1 MKRQSNKSQSNHIA
15 SLYSTVA
22 VLTGMIS
29 LGAFGPLCSSAHAA
43 SSGKT
48 SAQSTDNSGDENSG
62 DDMDV
67 SKLKQRYWQQTNSS
81 DVDVVQNRTY
91 KKAGH
96 VEISVFGGFV
106 FNDPFLTVHNYGA
119 TLGYHLNEYYSIHA
133 VAWKY
138 GVSNS
143 SAYNTLLSSQSVAAN
158 TNPPNSFVGGELHGS
173 LLYGKVSFAG
183 EAILHYD
190 LHLIGGAGMTNTQNG
205 NYITPVAGIGQQMF
219 LGERV
224 SFNVDF
230 RVTPYHEDIVSSDPT
245 NNPGQVVDSRENWSD
260 TITLGFSLFL

>member
-1 MKRQSNKSQSNHIA
+1 MKNKSKFNIPSLSFALAIA
-15 SLYSTVA
+15 T
-22 VLTGMIS
+22 
-29 LGAFGPLCSSAHAA
+29 FGPLCLAANAGSSSKSSSQTSVQSSDPSAGQ
-43 SSGKT
+43 SSGD
-48 SAQSTDNSGDENSG
+48 SSG

-96 VEISVFGGFV
+96 VEISAFGGFV
-106 FNDPFLTVHNYGA
+106 FNDPFLSIHNYGA

-138 GVSNS
+138 GVANS
-143 SAYNTLLSSQSVAAN
+143 SAYNTLLSTQSVAAN

-173 LLYGKVSFAG
+173 FLYGKLSFIG
-183 EAILHYD
+183 ESIIHYD
-190 LHLIGGAGMTNTQNG
+190 LHFIGGAGITNTQNG
-205 NYITPVAGIGQQMF
+205 SYITPDVGIGQQMF

-230 RVTPYHEDIVSSDPT
+230 RMTPYHEDIVSSDPT